1 MGEFS
6 KLNIQL
12 TLKKGFA
19 KKIGLA
25 LSGGGARGVAHIGA
39 IQALEEHGIF
49 ADALSGASAGA
60 IVGTLYAAGK
70 TPAEMMDFVRDSSFW
85 KIFQIGLPIDGLA
98 KLTYLQERL
107 VQTIPV
113 DDFSI
118 LKKELHLAVANLN
131 TGHCELRHEGK
142 LFSTVMASCAVP
154 LVFKPIELNGDV
166 YVDGGLLNNL
176 PVEPLRASCDIVI
189 GINVMPNV
197 PVSAKAVQTA
207 LGIAIR
213 SFELSVYANTIPSLR
228 QCDIVIEPES
238 LYQYHIFQFN
248 KFQEI
253 YDIGYRKTLEA
264 MPEILALVGG

>member
-1 MGEFS
+1 MTS
-6 KLNIQL
+6 
-12 TLKKGFA
+12 T

-39 IQALEEHGIF
+39 IQALEAHGIF
-49 ADALSGASAGA
+49 ADVLSGASAGA
-60 IVGTLYAAGK
+60 IVGALYAAGK
-70 TPAEMMDFVRDSSFW
+70 TPAEMMDFVKDSSFW

-98 KLTYLQERL
+98 KLTYLNERL
-107 VQTIPV
+107 ADTIET
-113 DDFSI
+113 DDFSS
-118 LKKELHLAVANLN
+118 LKKELHIAVANLN
-131 TGHCELRHEGK
+131 KGNCELRSSGT

-154 LVFKPIELNGDV
+154 LIFKPIELNGDV

-176 PVEPLRASCDIVI
+176 PVGPLRAACDIVI

-197 PVSAKAVQTA
+197 PVPAKAVQTA

-228 QCDIVIEPES
+228 QCDVVIEPKS
-238 LYQYHIFQFN
+238 LHQYHIFQFN

-253 YDIGYRKTLEA
+253 YDIGYRATLEA

>member
-1 MGEFS
+1 MKS
-6 KLNIQL
+6 R
-12 TLKKGFA
+12 

-49 ADALSGASAGA
+49 ADVLSGASAGA
-60 IVGTLYAAGK
+60 IVGALYAYGK
-70 TPAEMMDFVRDSSFW
+70 TPSEMMDFVRDSSFW

-98 KLTYLQERL
+98 KLTYLNERL
-107 VQTIPV
+107 AQTIET
-113 DDFSI
+113 DDFDV
-118 LKKELHLAVANLN
+118 LQKELHIAVANLN
-131 TGHCELRHEGK
+131 QGNCEIRSSGR

-154 LVFKPIELNGDV
+154 LIFKPIELNGDV

-176 PVEPLRASCDIVI
+176 PVEPLRSSCDVVI

-197 PVSAKAVQTA
+197 PVPAKAVQTA

-213 SFELSVYANTIPSLR
+213 SFELSVYANTIPSIR

-253 YDIGYRKTLEA
+253 YDIGYRKTIEV
-264 MPEILALVGG
+264 MPEILGLVGG